1 MFLGGVKSRFSKPHS
16 TPTWNEPQKNEIFTV
31 FKSQL
36 MPRPRVE
43 ERNRFYNLAWKSYS
57 INNEN
62 FRRYRYKLYNDVS
75 IVQKL
80 SNGFLDL
87 NHLVTKCLFINLQTI
102 EAFLQTYNFYY
113 QLMIVDDKIPKIG
126 NVYLI
131 KYKGYFKIGRTFNFN
146 KRYEKK
152 IREKAVIVAPVT
164 NDEEDEARLIKAY
177 KDAGYELLKG
187 KEFFKYT
194 SFEDVKRIF
203 NATISKKI
211 TKTNYKSSIYVQSV
225 KKKSGKSKLYIHPRI
240 APIFINKFAKTET
253 ERKSLNNF
261 VDLVGNQISD
271 GYFDVVY
278 DQKLDT
284 NRRNHEEL
292 NNISI
297 QRWNDGKINVSR
309 LYNSIKK
316 VEGGAKYKP
325 ISDFFKQKDISVT
338 MKKLFDKEFP
348 GQTMWEKYINDE
360 QPYLSGYYMHWCLIV
375 DFVKWAA
382 PQNRIKISRLLINTN
397 HQLFNTGPVITD
409 DNEVKFYNE
418 SKSLVVRNNLSLE
431 DRLPSLVL
439 RMENIF

>member
-1 MFLGGVKSRFSKPHS
+1 M
-16 TPTWNEPQKNEIFTV
+16 PQ
-31 FKSQL
+31 
-36 MPRPRVE
+36 PRVE

-57 INNEN
+57 INDIN
-62 FRRYRYKLYNDVS
+62 FRQYRYKFYKGVT

-87 NHLVTKCLFINLQTI
+87 NHLVSNCLFIAHQTVYN
-102 EAFLQTYNFYY
+102 FLQTYNFYY
-113 QLMIVDDKIPKIG
+113 QLMIVDDKMPKIG

-131 KYKGYFKIGRTFNFN
+131 KYKGYFKIGRTFNFS

-152 IREKAVIVAPVT
+152 IREKAVIIAPVT
-164 NDEEDEARLIKAY
+164 NDEEDECRLIQAY
-177 KDAGYELLKG
+177 KDAGYELMKG

-211 TKTNYKSSIYVQSV
+211 TKTNYKSSVFVQSI
-225 KKKSGKSKLYIHPRI
+225 KTSKGDMKIYIHPKV
-240 APIFINKFAKTET
+240 APILINKFAKTES
-253 ERKSLNNF
+253 ERNNLNKF

-284 NRRNHEEL
+284 NCFFWEYFHYL
-292 NNISI
+292 SI

-316 VEGGAKYKP
+316 VEDGAKYKP

-348 GQTMWEKYINDE
+348 GQTMWEKYVNDE